1 VRGTA
6 CNADVLDLW
15 FPPNPVRRADRTV
28 VLVSIL
34 TQSRWGYQNISV
46 MEDVV
51 RGYKD
56 ADIPLEVSCD
66 LLERIGS

>member
-1 VRGTA
+1 M
-6 CNADVLDLW
+6 
-15 FPPNPVRRADRTV
+15 
-28 VLVSIL
+28 L
-34 TQSRWGYQNISV
+34 TQSRWGYQNLSV

-66 LLERIGS
+66 VLEWDDLVANSDISASGWLYERQCLTGNC